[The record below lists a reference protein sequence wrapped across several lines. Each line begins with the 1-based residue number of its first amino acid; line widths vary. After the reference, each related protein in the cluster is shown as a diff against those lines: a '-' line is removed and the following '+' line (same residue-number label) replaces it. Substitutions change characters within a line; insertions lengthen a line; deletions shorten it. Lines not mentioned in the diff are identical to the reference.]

1 MKKVKKVT
9 IHYPYTPNYNMVFL
23 DQLLRISDHD
33 YLLYTDKRSSD
44 GIEFGNV
51 SSDLIVRQSPIRK
64 VKGIWFST
72 NLVSHLLRDR
82 PDVFVVNGNPRDLA
96 TLLVMLIG
104 VFTKTKIV
112 AWGMFHRIG
121 EPRLVTTFYFWLCGM
136 LCDANFTYARIG
148 KISQIARGIR
158 SSKIH
163 VIGTAIA
170 DRNSVSAVTAENK
183 LRVLSEFGLD
193 SFLNS
198 GDFVLLQIMRLSSI
212 KRPELLVELMSKL
225 ADNGKSIK
233 LILAG
238 GGPLED
244 WFKAKV
250 LDAGLTSSI
259 TLLGPIYDSEKLSAL
274 YDIANVTVVPT
285 CIGLTAHQSLS
296 YNVPIITDNSVIN
309 QASEFE
315 ILVSGYNSVIYEEGD
330 ISELCKIIERLYD
343 DRDFLNRLGSN
354 CMVSLEQYS
363 IRNKALRFLRAI
375 KSL

>member
-1 MKKVKKVT
+1 MKKAKKIT

-23 DQLLRISDHD
+23 DQLLQISDHD
-33 YLLYTDKRSSD
+33 YILYTDKRSSD

-51 SSDLIVRQSPIRK
+51 NSDLTVREAPIRK
-64 VKGIWFST
+64 LSGIWFST

-82 PDVFVVNGNPRDLA
+82 PDVFVVNGNPRDLG
-96 TLLVMLIG
+96 TFLVMLIG
-104 VFTKTKIV
+104 IFTRTKIV

-121 EPRLVTTFYFWLCGM
+121 EPRLVTTFYFWLCGV

-148 KISQIARGIR
+148 KISQVARGTR

-170 DRNSVSAVTAENK
+170 DRNSVGEVTFGDK
-183 LRVLSEFGLD
+183 LRVINELGLD

-198 GDFVLLQIMRLSSI
+198 GDFVILQVMRLSSI
-212 KRPELLVELMSKL
+212 KKPELLMELMSKL
-225 ADNGKSIK
+225 ASNDKNIK
-233 LILAG
+233 LVLAG

-250 LDAGLTSSI
+250 LDAGLTGSI
-259 TLLGPIYDSEKLSAL
+259 ALLGPIYDSEKLAIL
-274 YDIANVTVVPT
+274 YDIADVTVVPT

-296 YNVPIITDNSVIN
+296 YNVPVITDNSVTN

-315 ILVSGYNSVIYEEGD
+315 ILVNGYNSVIYEEGD
-330 ISELCKIIERLYD
+330 ISELSEIIESLFD
-343 DRDFLNRLGSN
+343 DRDFLNHLKSN
-354 CMVSLEQYS
+354 CTVSLEQHS
-363 IRNKALRFLRAI
+363 IRKKALRFLRAI
-375 KSL
+375 KTL